1 MPNDAKLGL
10 VLGVGLTITVA
21 VLFFR
26 KEAATAPPAARVPGI
41 VQTAPKEGATLTGQ
55 KGSRA
60 VPARTVGRSSGRTHV
75 VVEGDTL
82 FTLAEKYYQDK
93 NRFVEIYQANREVL
107 TTPDQLPMGTELTIP

>member
-26 KEAATAPPAARVPGI
+26 KDAVNAPPAAMVPEV
-41 VQTAPKEGATLTGQ
+41 VQTAPKEANVVSGQ
-55 KGSRA
+55 QVSRQ
-60 VPARTVGRSSGRTHV
+60 VPARTASRSSGRKHI

-82 FTLAEKYYQDK
+82 FSLAEKYYQDK
-93 NRFVEIYQANREVL
+93 SRFVEIYQANREVL
-107 TTPDQLPMGTELTIP
+107 SSPDQLPAGTELTIP